1 MHLRKI
7 KRKKTEIS
15 FEDSLSYDSEGNE
28 FIIPQK
34 YRMQKVYCIYLKE
47 IPKDYS
53 LKIDGYEVDVD
64 WNNLLNT
71 KEYPIFV

>member
-1 MHLRKI
+1 MTDQKPETSAG
-7 KRKKTEIS
+7 KKAI
-15 FEDSLSYDSEGNE
+15 DSEGNE

-34 YRMQKVYCIYLKE
+34 YRVLEVYCAYLRE
-47 IPKDYS
+47 IPRDYS

>member
-1 MHLRKI
+1 MTDQKPETSSG
-7 KRKKTEIS
+7 KKAV
-15 FEDSLSYDSEGNE
+15 DSEGSE

-34 YRMQKVYCIYLKE
+34 SRMQKVYCTYLKE
-47 IPKDYS
+47 IPKDNS

-71 KEYPIFV
+71 KEYPILCLKN